1 MERIEEQE
9 RRVLICHL
17 VEQMREED
25 SWAGQTQIQK
35 SVVFLQELLGV
46 PMGYDFILYKHG
58 PFSFE
63 LRSELA
69 IMRVRLQLGLEPHRR
84 YGPSFT
90 LGVWGRK
97 ALELPTKYE
106 DAIEF
111 VAREI
116 AVKKTRPLERI
127 STAFFLQGK
136 YPSLNAS
143 QTAAEIHRLKPHVS
157 IGQALQAIEDVAELR
172 QKVAAM
178 KSCES

>member
-1 MERIEEQE
+1 MVMEQIEERE

-17 VEQMREED
+17 VQKMRKAG

-35 SVVFLQELLGV
+35 SIVLLQKLLGV

-69 IMRVRLQLGLEPHRR
+69 IMRVRLQLDLEPHRR

-90 LGVWGRK
+90 LGVWGKK
-97 ALELPTKYE
+97 ALGLPTKYE

-116 AVKKTRPLERI
+116 SVKDTRSLERV
-127 STAFFLQGK
+127 STAFFLQDK
-136 YPSLNAS
+136 HPSLNAG
-143 QTAAEIHRLKPHVS
+143 QTASEIHRLKPHISV
-157 IGQALQAIEDVAELR
+157 LQARQAIKEVDELR
-172 QKVAAM
+172 QKVAVM
-178 KSCES
+178 KP